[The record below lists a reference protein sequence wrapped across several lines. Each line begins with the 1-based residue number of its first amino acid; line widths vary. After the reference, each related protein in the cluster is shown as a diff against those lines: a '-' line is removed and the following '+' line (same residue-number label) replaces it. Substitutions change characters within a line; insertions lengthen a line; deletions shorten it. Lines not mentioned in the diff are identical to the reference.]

1 MGEKLTTYERR
12 ESIKLYLLRERST
25 TAMRLAFMFDVSRQ
39 TIMND
44 IVFLSRRLPITTK
57 TGGGGGIFL
66 DVKFETPKEYLTFEE
81 EQLLID
87 LSEFVSGKDKQ
98 MLLNVI
104 RKFSAQNGK

>member
-12 ESIKLYLLRERST
+12 ESIRLYLIRERST

-39 TIMND
+39 TIIND

-57 TGGGGGIFL
+57 IGGGGGIFL
-66 DVKFETPKEYLTFEE
+66 DMKFESPKEYLTFEE